1 MIAPV
6 LGGALLMVSRALPV
20 YTSVIVFIIAGLCT
34 LLLRVE
40 EEDERGKGAGGFVH

>member
-6 LGGALLMVSRALPV
+6 LGGALLVAGRALPLYV
-20 YTSVIVFIIAGLCT
+20 STVVFVIAGFCT

-40 EEDERGKGAGGFVH
+40 EGDRIEGSTMAH